1 MPAMAAVQFWHW
13 WVLGGA
19 LVILEAF
26 APGFVFLW
34 IGVAAGVIGCVLV
47 VWPNLALELQLLAFA
62 GLSLAS
68 VFGWRRW
75 QSSRPVRTD
84 QPNLNRRAAH
94 YVGRRVSLVE
104 PIVNRRGRVKLADAT
119 WAVTGPDLPAGRVVE
134 VVAADGPVLTVAPVT
149 DRTAERAAAVSV

>member
-1 MPAMAAVQFWHW
+1 MEAVQFWHW
-13 WVLGGA
+13 WVLGGL
-19 LVILEAF
+19 LVIVETF

-34 IGVAAGVIGCVLV
+34 LGVAAGVVGSVLV
-47 VWPNLALELQLLAFA
+47 VWPQAPLELQLLAFA

-75 QSSRPVRTD
+75 QSSRPDRSE

-104 PIVNRRGRVKLADAT
+104 PIVNRRGRIRLADAT
-119 WAVTGPDLPAGRVVE
+119 WPVTGPDLPAGRVVE
-134 VVAADGPVLTVAPVT
+134 VIAADGAVLTVAPVAE
-149 DRTAERAAAVSV
+149 TATACPVETPA